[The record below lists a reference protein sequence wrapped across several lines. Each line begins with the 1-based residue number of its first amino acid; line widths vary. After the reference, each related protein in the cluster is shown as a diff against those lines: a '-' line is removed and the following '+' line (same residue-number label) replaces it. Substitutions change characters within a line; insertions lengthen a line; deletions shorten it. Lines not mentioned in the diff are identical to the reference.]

1 MTALRDGAGLT
12 GVLGTWT
19 RAWADLELAPWRNR
33 GLTQAAVSA
42 AIDLG
47 VAKHGAMFRYD
58 VCDGEVI
65 CRPKTPYEIGPGVDD
80 AIIDM
85 VRRRADAY
93 RELLQSSLSGRLS
106 RRNFTLGLEVS
117 DMPSSYSG
125 VPLFS
130 FQKRRG
136 DANLLLPDID
146 LLQFGYFE
154 HDSWCDATPY
164 RDKWNRA
171 IFVGSTTGETLTL
184 EKVEALAT
192 PRLRAAQ
199 AFKASRRVVFKL
211 PNVVQCESEEAAAA
225 VRALDV
231 GGDYVPWSEQMR
243 YRHILSIDGN
253 GATCS
258 RVAIALQSNSTLLK
272 YDSDHELFYFKGLKP
287 WVHYVP
293 IAEDGDVE
301 AAVADSGRRP
311 HRYARIARAG
321 RRFFER
327 HLGRI
332 PCRRYVTALLEGYV
346 DLLDGG

>member
-1 MTALRDGAGLT
+1 MEPLSDGAPLT
-12 GVLGTWT
+12 SLLATSAKV
-19 RAWADLELAPWRNR
+19 WADLELAPWRR
-33 GLTQAAVSA
+33 QGLTQEAVST

-47 VAKHGAMFRYD
+47 VATHGAMFRYD
-58 VCDGEVI
+58 VHAGEVI
-65 CRPKTPYEIGPGVDD
+65 CRPKTPYQIGPGVDQ
-80 AIIDM
+80 AVIDM
-85 VRRRADAY
+85 VQGRAAAY
-93 RELLQSSLSGRLS
+93 RELLQGSLSSRLTQ
-106 RRNFTLGLEVS
+106 RDFALGIELS
-117 DMPSSYSG
+117 DMPSSNPA

-136 DANLLLPDID
+136 AANLLLPDID

-154 HDSWCDATPY
+154 HDSWCDATLY
-164 RDKWNRA
+164 RDKWNKA
-171 IFVGSTTGETLTL
+171 IFIGSTTGEMLTL
-184 EKVEALAT
+184 ERVLALAT

-199 AFKASRRVVFKL
+199 AFKASRRVIFRL

-258 RVAIALQSNSTLLK
+258 RVAIALRSNSTLLK